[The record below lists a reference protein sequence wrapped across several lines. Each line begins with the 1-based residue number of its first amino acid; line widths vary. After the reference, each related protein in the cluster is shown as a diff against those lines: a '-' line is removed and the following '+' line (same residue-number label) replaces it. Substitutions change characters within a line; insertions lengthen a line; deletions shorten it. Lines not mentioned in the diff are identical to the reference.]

1 MMHISI
7 VTPDGELYKEKVNSI
22 IVSSSN
28 NGDYEILPNHVPIV
42 STIDT
47 GYIKLSQEQLV
58 YFVVVI
64 NGIVENHHN
73 EIRVIAQD
81 AYIGKSKETAMS
93 NLEQI
98 RKDRI
103 KENKKRNIELAKAEK
118 ELQKQIKQT
127 GAGQL

>member
-1 MMHISI
+1 MDISI
-7 VTPDGELYKEKVNSI
+7 VTPDGELYKETVNSI

-47 GYIKLSQEQLV
+47 GYIKLSHDDLV

-64 NGIVENHHN
+64 NGLVEQHDNK
-73 EIRVIAQD
+73 IRVIAQD
-81 AYIGKSKETAMS
+81 AYIGKSKEQAME
-93 NLEQI
+93 NLHQLRE
-98 RKDRI
+98 DRL
-103 KENKKRNIELAKAEK
+103 KENRERNIELAKAEK
-118 ELQKQIKQT
+118 ELQRQIKQT

>member
-1 MMHISI
+1 MDISI
-7 VTPDGELYKEKVNSI
+7 VTPDGELYKETVNSI
-22 IVSSSN
+22 IVSSAN

-42 STIDT
+42 STVDT
-47 GYIKLSQEQLV
+47 GYIKLSQDNLT

-64 NGIVENHHN
+64 NGIVEQHDNQ
-73 EIRVIAQD
+73 IRVIAQD
-81 AYIGKSKETAMS
+81 AYIGKSKEKAME

-103 KENKKRNIELAKAEK
+103 KENRERNIELTKAEK

-127 GAGQL
+127 GAGSL

>member
-1 MMHISI
+1 MDISI
-7 VTPDGELYKEKVNSI
+7 VTPDGELYKEVVQSV

-28 NGDYEILPNHVPIV
+28 NGDYEILPDHVPIV

-47 GYIKLSQEQLV
+47 GYIKLSQENLV

-64 NGIVENHHN
+64 NGIVEQHN
-73 EIRVIAQD
+73 NQIRVIAQD
-81 AYIGKSKETAMS
+81 AYIGKSREKAME
-93 NLEQI
+93 NLQKLRE
-98 RKDRI
+98 DRI
-103 KENKKRNIELAKAEK
+103 KENRKRNIELTKAEK

>member
-1 MMHISI
+1 MDITI
-7 VTPDGELYKEKVNSI
+7 VTPDGELYKETVNSI

-28 NGDYEILPNHVPIV
+28 NGNYEILPDHLPIV

-47 GYIKLSQEQLV
+47 GYIKLCQNDLV

-64 NGIVENHHN
+64 NGIVENRN
-73 EIRVIAQD
+73 NQIRVIAQD
-81 AYIGKSKETAMS
+81 AYIGKSKDQAME

-103 KENKKRNIELAKAEK
+103 NENKKRNIELAKAEK

-127 GAGQL
+127 GAGNL

>member
-1 MMHISI
+1 MNITI
-7 VTPDGELYKEKVNSI
+7 VTPDGELYKETVNSI

-28 NGDYEILPNHVPIV
+28 NGNYEILPDHLPIV

-47 GYIKLSQEQLV
+47 GYIKLCQNDLV

-64 NGIVENHHN
+64 NGIVENRN
-73 EIRVIAQD
+73 NQIRVIAQD
-81 AYIGKSKETAMS
+81 AYIGKSKDQAME

-103 KENKKRNIELAKAEK
+103 NENKKRNIELAKAEK

-127 GAGQL
+127 GAGSL

>member
-1 MMHISI
+1 MDITI
-7 VTPDGELYKEKVNSI
+7 VTPDGELYKETVNSI

-28 NGDYEILPNHVPIV
+28 NGNYEILPDHLPIV

-47 GYIKLSQEQLV
+47 GYIKLCQNDLV

-64 NGIVENHHN
+64 NGIVENRNNH
-73 EIRVIAQD
+73 IRVIAQD
-81 AYIGKSKETAMS
+81 AYIGKSKDQAME

-103 KENKKRNIELAKAEK
+103 NENKKRNIELAKAEK

-127 GAGQL
+127 GAGSL

>member
-1 MMHISI
+1 MDISI
-7 VTPDGELYKEKVNSI
+7 VTPDGELYKETVNSI

-47 GYIKLSQEQLV
+47 GYIKLSHDDLV

-64 NGIVENHHN
+64 NGLVEQHDNK
-73 EIRVIAQD
+73 IRVIAQD
-81 AYIGKSKETAMS
+81 AYIGESRDKAME
-93 NLEQI
+93 NLHQLRE
-98 RKDRI
+98 DRL
-103 KENKKRNIELAKAEK
+103 KENRERNIELAKAEK
-118 ELQKQIKQT
+118 ELQRQIKQT

>member
-1 MMHISI
+1 MDISV
-7 VTPDGELYKEKVNSI
+7 VTPDGELYKEVVNSI

-47 GYIKLSQEQLV
+47 GYIKLRQKDLV

-64 NGIVENHHN
+64 NGIVENHN
-73 EIRVIAQD
+73 NSIRVIAQD
-81 AYIGKSKETAMS
+81 AFIGKSKETAME
-93 NLEQI
+93 NLQEI

-103 KENKKRNIELAKAEK
+103 NENKQRNIELAKAEK

-127 GAGQL
+127 GAGSL

>member
-1 MMHISI
+1 MDITI
-7 VTPDGELYKEKVNSI
+7 VTPDGELYKEVVNSI

-28 NGDYEILPNHVPIV
+28 NGNYEILPDHLPIV

-47 GYIKLSQEQLV
+47 GYIKLSQNDLV

-64 NGIVENHHN
+64 NGIVENRSNH
-73 EIRVIAQD
+73 IRVIAQD
-81 AYIGKSKETAMS
+81 AYIGKSKEQAME

-103 KENKKRNIELAKAEK
+103 KENKERNIELAKAEQ

-127 GAGQL
+127 GAGSL

>member
-47 GYIKLSQEQLV
+47 GYIKLCQDQLV

-81 AYIGKSKETAMS
+81 AYIGKSKEKAMN

-103 KENKKRNIELAKAEK
+103 NENKKRNIELAKAEK

>member
-1 MMHISI
+1 MDISI
-7 VTPDGELYKEKVNSI
+7 VTPDGELYNEIVNSI

-47 GYIKLSQEQLV
+47 GYIKLTQENLV

-64 NGIVENHHN
+64 NGLLENHDN
-73 EIRVIAQD
+73 KIRVIAQD
-81 AYIGKSKETAMS
+81 AYIGKSKDAAMK
-93 NLEQI
+93 NLFQI
-98 RKDRI
+98 REDRV
-103 KENKKRNIELAKAEK
+103 KENKERNIELAKAEK